1 MTKYTIGQKVRY
13 EQEIM
18 FKGIEVVEATIVA
31 IRGNMILLDNGD
43 ELNMIQLEIGKA
55 Y

>member
-1 MTKYTIGQKVRY
+1 MTQYTIGQTVRY

-18 FKGIEVVEATIVA
+18 FKGIEIVEAKIVA
-31 IRGNMILLDNGD
+31 KRGNMILLDNGD
-43 ELNMIQLEIGKA
+43 ELNVVQLELGKA

>member
-1 MTKYTIGQKVRY
+1 MTEYTIGQIIRY
-13 EQEIM
+13 EQEIK
-18 FKGIEVVEATIVA
+18 FKGIKVIEARILA
-31 IRGNMILLDNGD
+31 IRGVMILLDNGD